1 MAGLKSLLRTF
12 GEQSF
17 IMAVVVIVIAG
28 PIVYGTSGISGLQD
42 AFWVG
47 LVPAIGFSRC
57 FNSIG
62 LSSRAV
68 FRGSLALGLT
78 RAVFEGA
85 FAIPLNRIAY
95 ENLKNLRSGHWIPTS
110 EMELDSALMRRPNGG
125 LG

>member
-1 MAGLKSLLRTF
+1 
-12 GEQSF
+12 
-17 IMAVVVIVIAG
+17 MAVVVIVIAG